1 MYIVALTGGIGSG
14 KSEAARQ
21 FAQLGVPVV
30 DTDVIAHELT
40 ATGSPVLSEIEH
52 MFGAEVLNDDGS
64 LNRAKLRAL
73 VLSKPADRV
82 RLEGLLHPA
91 IYERAIARLKDND
104 SKLRPQY
111 QILVIPLLF
120 ENNRYHNVIDRI
132 LVIDCDENT
141 QISRAMTRSKLTEEE
156 VKAMM
161 AAQTSRKVRLNGAD
175 EIIEN
180 NHSLADLIDKINKL
194 HNKLIKTCIVS
205 K

>member
-52 MFGAEVLNDDGS
+52 MFGAEVLNEDGS

-73 VLSKPADRV
+73 VLSNPADRA

-91 IYERAIARLKDND
+91 IYERAIALLKDND

-120 ENNRYHNVIDRI
+120 ENNRYHNVIDKI

-180 NHSLADLIDKINKL
+180 NHSIADLIDKINKL

>member
-141 QISRAMTRSKLTEEE
+141 QISRAMTRSKLTEDE